1 MANKQK
7 SSRGESS
14 SRHNDLIRC
23 ENCGEYYSVTY
34 KRCPFCD
41 ERPDQP
47 SGGHGRRLASN
58 KRGGGYGGPV
68 NPVQIALLIL
78 SLVLVIAAVFIVVNA
93 IAPLFHKNPAV
104 DSSTS
109 TSISTPGGTSGSS
122 ATGLTLDRTELTLA
136 AGASDTLTVILPDG
150 TQGELVWTTSDATV
164 ATVDANGKVTNTNTA
179 ASEATATITAAL
191 GEDSA
196 SCTVVCAGTGTNTGT
211 TGGNTTGGNT
221 GSQTGSQTG
230 TTPSSTGTIAPNT
243 ECVITNAE
251 GGLRIRSG
259 PGTSYDV
266 QVSTTNGAAVTV
278 LSDAGDGW
286 YKIKYTLPG
295 GKSAEGYVKHEYVAP
310 APKS

>member
-47 SGGHGRRLASN
+47 GGGHGRRLASN

-78 SLVLVIAAVFIVVNA
+78 SLVLVIAAVFIVVKA

-164 ATVDANGKVTNTNTA
+164 ATVDATGKVTNTNTA

-196 SCTVVCAGTGTNTGT
+196 SCTVVCAGTGTNTG
-211 TGGNTTGGNT
+211 GNTTGGNT
-221 GSQTGSQTG
+221 GSQTG
-230 TTPSSTGTIAPNT
+230 TTPSVTGTIAPNT

-251 GGLRIRSG
+251 NGLRIRSG

>member
-1 MANKQK
+1 MANNQK
-7 SSRGESS
+7 SSRGENS

-41 ERPDQP
+41 ERPEQSGG
-47 SGGHGRRLASN
+47 SGGHGRRLATN

-78 SLVLVIAAVFIVVNA
+78 SLVLVIAAVFIVFKS
-93 IAPLFHKNPAV
+93 IAPLFHKNPAG

-122 ATGLTLDRTELTLA
+122 SSSTPASGLTLDRTELSLA
-136 AGASDTLTVILPDG
+136 AGASETLTVTLPDG
-150 TQGELVWTTSDATV
+150 TQGEVTWTTSDATV
-164 ATVDANGKVTNTNTA
+164 ATVDADGKVTNTNAA
-179 ASEATATITAAL
+179 ASEATATITATV
-191 GEDSA
+191 GENST
-196 SCTVVCAGTGTNTGT
+196 SCTVVCAGTGS
-211 TGGNTTGGNT
+211 TTGGNT
-221 GSQTGSQTG
+221 GSQTG
-230 TTPSSTGTIAPNT
+230 TTPSTGTIAPNT

-266 QVSTTNGAAVTV
+266 QVSTANGASVTV
-278 LSDAGDGW
+278 LADAGDGW

-295 GKSAEGYVKHEYVAP
+295 GKSAEGYVKHEYVTP

>member
-23 ENCGEYYSVTY
+23 DNCGEYYSVTY

-47 SGGHGRRLASN
+47 GGSGGGHGRRLASN

-78 SLVLVIAAVFIVVNA
+78 SLVLVIAAVFIVVKA
-93 IAPLFHKNPAV
+93 IAPLFPKNPAV

-109 TSISTPGGTSGSS
+109 TSISTSGGTSGSS
-122 ATGLTLDRTELTLA
+122 AAGLTLDRTELSLA
-136 AGASDTLTVILPDG
+136 AGASETLTVILPDG

-164 ATVDANGKVTNTNTA
+164 ATVDADGKVTNTNTA
-179 ASEATATITAAL
+179 ASEATATITASL

-196 SCTVVCAGTGTNTGT
+196 SCTVVCAGTGTT
-211 TGGNTTGGNT
+211 TGGNTGTTTGGNT
-221 GSQTGSQTG
+221 GSQTG
-230 TTPSSTGTIAPNT
+230 TTPSVTGTIAPNT